1 MELLN
6 ALSESIKM
14 NSENAIDNKL
24 KYAKSKCEELDDL
37 EKTNKKNENKYNKIK
52 EKIESIKNI
61 KSKQGNIIIGLN
73 NYMYSIIKNLNFK
86 ILFHIL
92 IILI

>member
-6 ALSESIKM
+6 ALSESIEM

-24 KYAKSKCEELDDL
+24 KYAKSKCEELDNL

-73 NYMYSIIKNLNFK
+73 NYIK
-86 ILFHIL
+86 ILSNKKLKFSKYFFIY
-92 IILI
+92 